1 MMSVLQVY
9 TKVEKFGNV
18 DPNRKQTKSS
28 SIAAPLKRKKHA
40 KNRLGIKRRIPSE
53 SEENV
58 ALKTNFL
65 SKFLRFAKF
74 FKLG

>member
-1 MMSVLQVY
+1 MMSILQVY

-18 DPNRKQTKSS
+18 DQNLKQTKSS
-28 SIAAPLKRKKHA
+28 SIAISLKRKKYS